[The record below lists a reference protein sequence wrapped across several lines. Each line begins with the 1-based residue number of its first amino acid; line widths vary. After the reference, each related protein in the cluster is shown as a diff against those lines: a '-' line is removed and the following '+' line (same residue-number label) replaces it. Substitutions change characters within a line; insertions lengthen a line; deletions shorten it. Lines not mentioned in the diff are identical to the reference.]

1 MQEPMDKILFI
12 TCLIILI
19 FITGFLI
26 KRFVKKED
34 TFKKSC
40 SSIDAKSGKRVE
52 CTCQN
57 KPEQI
62 CDNSEK

>member
-1 MQEPMDKILFI
+1 MYQIIFI
-12 TCLIILI
+12 TSLIVLI
-19 FITGFLI
+19 FIAGFVI
-26 KRFVKKED
+26 KTFVKKED

-40 SSIDAKSGKRVE
+40 SSIDAKSGKKVE

-62 CDNSEK
+62 CDNSNK